1 MGTKCAWYLYVP
13 TAMLFPGT
21 FKTYLCYLPLLRNST
36 DTVTYKI
43 AVKVGVAIM
52 GESDLPL
59 EGIDR

>member
-1 MGTKCAWYLYVP
+1 
-13 TAMLFPGT
+13 MLFPGI
-21 FKTYLCYLPLLRNST
+21 FKTNLCNLPLLRNSA
-36 DTVTYKI
+36 VTGAHKI